1 MILPDVNVF
10 VYAFRKDLDRHTQ
23 YKKWLENAL
32 AHEPTFGFSEIVLS
46 SFIRIVT
53 HPKIF
58 VKPSSLEEAFGFID
72 FIRSRRNSVA
82 VTSGTRHWS
91 IFSEL
96 CKKVDAKGNLIT
108 DAYLAAIAI
117 ENGCEWITT
126 DRDFARFPGFRWRHP
141 LKSD

>member
-10 VYAFRKDLDRHTQ
+10 VYAFREDIDRHMQ
-23 YKKWLENAL
+23 YKKWLEKIL
-32 AHEPTFGFSEIVLS
+32 DHEPVFGFSEIVLS

-58 VKPSSLEEAFGFID
+58 VKASSLEEAFGFAD
-72 FIRSRRNSVA
+72 FIRSRQNSVA
-82 VTSGTRHWS
+82 VASGTRHWS

-96 CKKVDAKGNLIT
+96 CKKVEAKGNLIT

-126 DRDFARFPGFRWRHP
+126 DRDFARFPALRWRHP
-141 LKSD
+141 LEG